1 MGGHAPGGQILEVT
15 KCERDIGVLI
25 SNDLKP
31 SLQCASAA
39 QKANQLLGRMSRS
52 FSYRDKYTWIRLY
65 KVYVRPLLE
74 YCVQAW
80 SPWLKSDIELLEGVQ
95 KRVLKMTSGFHST
108 LYLDKLKEVNM
119 TTLEERRIREDLI
132 QTWKILH
139 KHDNVKEGIWFT
151 RSVDTAQRETRFT
164 TCNMNLNSKQCNLD
178 IRKNFFSL
186 RVIKRWNS
194 LPIDIKNATS
204 LISFKNMYDK
214 HISSM

>member
-15 KCERDIGVLI
+15 KCERDIGMLI

-39 QKANQLLGRMSRS
+39 QKANKLC
-52 FSYRDKYTWIRLY
+52 TWIRLY

-80 SPWLKSDIELLEGVQ
+80 SPWLKSDIELLESVQ
-95 KRVLKMTSGFHST
+95 KRVLK
-108 LYLDKLKEVNM
+108 M
-119 TTLEERRIREDLI
+119 TTLEERRIRGDLI

-139 KHDNVKEGIWFT
+139 KHDNVKEGTWFT

-178 IRKNFFSL
+178 IRRNFF
-186 RVIKRWNS
+186 N
-194 LPIDIKNATS
+194 
-204 LISFKNMYDK
+204 
-214 HISSM
+214 